1 MNKEEYMELIDGVM
15 KSHRGDSQK
24 ANVLKGSF
32 KVYVKD
38 SMDKLAQYEALGFTP
53 EDIAC
58 LAKFYKEQ
66 TSVAAI
72 TANMK
77 IIADLA
83 KLEKFE
89 KLEAEGRLVILTHEE
104 AKARRIDTF
113 EYKSEDK

>member
-1 MNKEEYMELIDGVM
+1 MNKEEYIELIDGVM
-15 KSHRGDSQK
+15 KSPRSDSQK

-32 KVYVKD
+32 KVYVNE
-38 SMDKLAQYEALGFTP
+38 SMDKLAQYENLGFTP

-58 LAKFYKEQ
+58 LARFYKEQ

-83 KLEKFE
+83 KLERFE
-89 KLEAEGRLVILTHEE
+89 KLEAEGRLVVLTHEE
-104 AKARRIDTF
+104 AKARQMNAF
-113 EYKSEDK
+113 KYESEDR